1 MTSCFQEH
9 PETEVYEA
17 CRSKTWDEGGG
28 KFMKL
33 ADLKPGMKVEV
44 SL

>member
-1 MTSCFQEH
+1 MKL
-9 PETEVYEA
+9 A
-17 CRSKTWDEGGG
+17 KTWDEGGG

-33 ADLKPGMKVEV
+33 ADLKLGMKVEV